1 MSVLHKTSIS
11 NPSNDTEHWSACHD
25 CDLLLPIHD
34 ITENQVARCPR
45 CNAVLYR
52 HKKNSMNRTLAFSL
66 SALLFYIPANMLPIL
81 TLNIYGNTG
90 RNTMLN
96 GVYRLWEQ
104 GFWWMA
110 FLVAICS
117 VLMPLFELVLLL
129 TISVAIKRQR
139 YSRVLPFT
147 IKLQH
152 LTSSWAM
159 LEVYL
164 LGIIVAIVK
173 MSDLGDLVLGQAL
186 VCYLVLL
193 VFTLCALQ
201 SYDRHYA
208 WLATEYLR
216 KKVRRNVNYEK

>member
-1 MSVLHKTSIS
+1 MPILQKTSIS

-34 ITENQVARCPR
+34 ITENKVARCPR

-52 HKKNSMNRTLAFSL
+52 HKKNSINKTLAFSL
-66 SALLFYIPANMLPIL
+66 SALLFYIPANTLPIL
-81 TLNIYGNTG
+81 TLDVYGNTG

-104 GFWWMA
+104 GYWWMA

-117 VLMPLFELVLLL
+117 ILMPLFELVLLL
-129 TISVAIKRQR
+129 TISIAIKRQR
-139 YSRVLPFT
+139 YSPMLPFT

-193 VFTLCALQ
+193 AFTLCALQ
-201 SYDRHYA
+201 SYDRHHA

-216 KKVRRNVNYEK
+216 KKRKKRKKR

>member
-1 MSVLHKTSIS
+1 MSILHKTSIS

-52 HKKNSMNRTLAFSL
+52 HKKNSINRTLAFSL

-81 TLNIYGNTG
+81 TLDIYGNTG

-96 GVYRLWEQ
+96 GVARLWEQ

-129 TISVAIKRQR
+129 TISIAIKRQR
-139 YSRVLPFT
+139 YSRALPFT

-186 VCYLVLL
+186 VCYLILL
-193 VFTLCALQ
+193 IFTLCALQ

-216 KKVRRNVNYEK
+216 KKVERSVNYEK

>member
-1 MSVLHKTSIS
+1 MSILHKTSIS

-52 HKKNSMNRTLAFSL
+52 HKKNSINRTLAFSL

-81 TLNIYGNTG
+81 TLDIYGNTG

-96 GVYRLWEQ
+96 GVARLWEQ

-129 TISVAIKRQR
+129 TISIAIKRQS
-139 YSRVLPFT
+139 YSRALPFT

-164 LGIIVAIVK
+164 LGIIVATVK

-186 VCYLVLL
+186 VCYLILL
-193 VFTLCALQ
+193 AFTLCALQ

-216 KKVRRNVNYEK
+216 KKVERSVNYEK